1 MRRRLTLT
9 LVVLIVLFAGAQ
21 LIRPAHSSPATDA
34 THTIQ
39 SQLGGASE
47 AAALASVLGRS
58 CGDCHSNA
66 TAWSAWPWYARVA
79 PLSWVLARGVRLGRE
94 AVDFS
99 EWTSYSPGQRRA
111 LLALSCQDARAGK
124 MPMNAYMLL
133 KPDAKLSAADVAT
146 ICAPPQEAAA
156 PAAAAGAAGPAAAG
170 QPKEVRP

>member
-34 THTIQ
+34 RHTIE

-47 AAALASVLGRS
+47 AAALASVLSRS

-79 PLSWVLARGVRLGRE
+79 PLSWVLARGVGEGRK

-99 EWTSYSPGQRRA
+99 GWSGYTPQQRRA
-111 LLALSCQDARAGK
+111 LLALSCRDASAGK
-124 MPMNAYMLL
+124 MPMSAYMLL
-133 KPDAKLSAADVAT
+133 KPDAKLSPGDVAT
-146 ICAPPQEAAA
+146 ICAA
-156 PAAAAGAAGPAAAG
+156 PREDAAAGAKG
-170 QPKEVRP
+170 VRP